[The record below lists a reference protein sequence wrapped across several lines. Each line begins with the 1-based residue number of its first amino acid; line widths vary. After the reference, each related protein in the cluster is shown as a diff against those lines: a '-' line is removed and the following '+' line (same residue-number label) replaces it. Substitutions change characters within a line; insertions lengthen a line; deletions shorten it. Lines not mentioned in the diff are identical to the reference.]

1 MAQPQAG
8 ILPEPNPFALFLIFQ
23 VRDAEINA
31 PGVASIFSNI
41 SALTYKAHRVDPKAN
56 LVCTVAFGSEFWDLI
71 SPQSRPAGLRPFKSF
86 AVDGRLAPNTGGD
99 LLFHII
105 SKRHDLNFE
114 LALKIRRAFG
124 DLVEVKDEVHG
135 FRYLDNRDLGGF
147 IDGTEN
153 PKGKERAKV
162 ALIGSEDPLFEGG
175 SYVFT
180 QRYVHD
186 LKRWAAVPLHEQ
198 EKIIGRRKSDSK
210 ELSDRMKPPTAH
222 ISRVIIEEN
231 GEELEIVRH
240 SFPYGTTSEA
250 GLFFIAYTRNLDI
263 TDKMLARMIGASGDG
278 AHDHLLQYTRA
289 VSGATFFAPP
299 LRLLQSLASQ
309 NSRARRRHIR

>member
-8 ILPEPNPFALFLIFQ
+8 ILPEPNPFAVFLIFQ
-23 VRDAEINA
+23 VRDAGINA
-31 PGVASIFSNI
+31 PRVASIVSNI

-56 LVCTVAFGSEFWDLI
+56 LVCTVALGSEFWDLI
-71 SPQSRPAGLRPFKSF
+71 SPQRRPAGLRPFKPF

-105 SKRHDLNFE
+105 SKRHDLNFD
-114 LALKIRRAFG
+114 LALKIRHAFN
-124 DLVEVKDEVHG
+124 DLVEVKDEIHG
-135 FRYLDNRDLGGF
+135 FRYLDKRDLSGF

-162 ALIGSEDPLFEGG
+162 ALVGPEDPQFEGG
-175 SYVFT
+175 SYVYT
-180 QRYVHD
+180 QRYIHD
-186 LKRWAAVPLHEQ
+186 LNRWVAVPLHEQ
-198 EKIIGRRKSDSK
+198 EKIIGRRKSNSE
-210 ELSDRMKPPTAH
+210 ELSGRIKPPTAH
-222 ISRVIIEEN
+222 ISRVVIEEN
-231 GEELEIVRH
+231 GAELKIVRH
-240 SFPYGTTSEA
+240 SFPYGTTTEA
-250 GLFFIAYTRNLDI
+250 GLFFIAYTKSLDI

-299 LRLLQSLASQ
+299 LRLLQSLASK
-309 NSRARRRHIR
+309 SSPKKA